1 MKEITKEFVEASLH
15 MSDNGQSKA
24 SERELELYST
34 SSRRLKSLL
43 NNLCSKP
50 NTRYLELGVY
60 KGGSLLSAAFGN
72 KGFEAVAVDNY
83 SYDDREPKKY
93 APDGGI
99 WDNMKSQLESNIARY
114 ADPDSGVN
122 PASIKLVPKDWKTVN
137 WNAEKRFDVCFFD
150 INPVVKSDY
159 VTFFETVFLALN
171 EQATIVFSNYSNQ
184 QHAED
189 LEFVLESLD
198 SFTVLSKEQR
208 ISGGL
213 SDSTQYGSGVL
224 VLTIQKNKTKGK

>member
-15 MSDNGQSKA
+15 MADNGQSKA
-24 SERELELYST
+24 SERELELHST

-60 KGGSLLSAAFGN
+60 KGGSLLSAAIGN

-93 APDGGI
+93 APKGGI

-122 PASIKLVPKDWKTVN
+122 PASIKLLQKDWKTVN
-137 WNAEKRFDVCFFD
+137 WNAEKRFDICFFD
-150 INPVVKSDY
+150 INPVNKEDY
-159 VTFFETVFLALN
+159 VTFFDTVFLSLTD
-171 EQATIVFSNYSNQ
+171 QATIVFSNYSNQ
-184 QHAED
+184 QHAND
-189 LEFVLESLD
+189 LESVIESLD
-198 SFTVLSKEQR
+198 SFTILSKEQR

-224 VLTIQKNKTKGK
+224 VLTIQKNKAKGK